1 MRKTAYLT
9 LLAMLFCGAA
19 NSQAYKW
26 IDEDGIVH
34 YSDRPHEGAELIQ
47 LPRDDRPRS
56 ATQRPAPTR
65 AQSAAPEP
73 QDDANGYQSL
83 SVASPGPEETLW
95 NLEGSLNVSLALSP
109 GLKQGHR
116 IRVYFDG
123 QPRMVTGTSFE
134 IEEVFRAVILLCDFF
149 HVVVAF
155 QRLAQHVGH
164 GAKVTDETLTGW
176 VRQVPHPSQEQG

>member
-134 IEEVFRAVILLCDFF
+134 IEEVFRGTHNIQAEVLDQTGKLMI
-149 HVVVAF
+149 
-155 QRLAQHVGH
+155 RS
-164 GAKVTDETLTGW
+164 ETNRFYVQQTSVLNPARARPPRPTP
-176 VRQVPHPSQEQG
+176 R

>member
-34 YSDRPHEGAELIQ
+34 YSDRPQEGAELIQ
-47 LPRDDRPRS
+47 LPRDDRPHS
-56 ATQRPAPTR
+56 ATQRPVPTR
-65 AQSAAPEP
+65 AQRPAPEP

-83 SVASPGPEETLW
+83 SVASPGSEETLW
-95 NLEGSLNVSLALSP
+95 NLEGSLNVTLNLAP
-109 GLKQGHR
+109 GLKPGHR

-134 IEEVFRAVILLCDFF
+134 IEEVFRGTHNIQAEVLDPTGKLMI
-149 HVVVAF
+149 
-155 QRLAQHVGH
+155 RS
-164 GAKVTDETLTGW
+164 ETNRFYVQQTSVLNPARASPPRPTP
-176 VRQVPHPSQEQG
+176 R

>member
-1 MRKTAYLT
+1 
-9 LLAMLFCGAA
+9 MLFCGAA

-26 IDEDGIVH
+26 IDENGIVH

-65 AQSAAPEP
+65 AQSPAPEP

-83 SVASPGPEETLW
+83 SVASPGPEDTLW
-95 NLEGSLNVSLALSP
+95 NLEGSLNVSLTLSP
-109 GLKQGHR
+109 DLKQGHR

-134 IEEVFRAVILLCDFF
+134 IEEVFRGTHNIQAEVLDQTGKLMI
-149 HVVVAF
+149 
-155 QRLAQHVGH
+155 RS
-164 GAKVTDETLTGW
+164 ETIRFYVQQTSVLNPARARPPRPTP
-176 VRQVPHPSQEQG
+176 R

>member
-1 MRKTAYLT
+1 
-9 LLAMLFCGAA
+9 MLFCGAA

-134 IEEVFRAVILLCDFF
+134 IEEVFRGTHNIQAEVLDQTGKLMI
-149 HVVVAF
+149 
-155 QRLAQHVGH
+155 RS
-164 GAKVTDETLTGW
+164 ETNRFYVQQTSVLNPARARPPRPTP
-176 VRQVPHPSQEQG
+176 R